1 MRKLTGLWIGA
12 MTGLAFGP
20 AIARAQFQS
29 SVTTSSATATG
40 TLVTTIG
47 TRMADDGGPGI
58 GAYPSI
64 TREARV
70 DEGVGTN
77 SLQSSGSINLVFEPA
92 QVFLTASASSS
103 LSGAEEVVS
112 GNASGNGQF
121 EITFQLTETTTWSI
135 PSSSISSI
143 GAGSASITLKQG
155 ASTIFSYSTSVGN
168 VGGTLEAGQYTLMGD
183 ASAST
188 SWSGSSSFSTA
199 DLFVQFELA
208 PGGTSCTGDFN
219 NDSVVDDSDFLVF
232 VAGYNLLL
240 CSDPGMTVGCPAD
253 FNSDGQVDDQDF
265 PPFVAAYN
273 ALACP

>member
-1 MRKLTGLWIGA
+1 MWKFAGLSLGA
-12 MTGLAFGP
+12 ATGLAFAP
-20 AIARAQFQS
+20 AIAHAQFQS
-29 SVTTSSATATG
+29 SVTTSAASATG

-47 TRMADDGGPGI
+47 TRMGDDGGPGI

-64 TREARV
+64 SREARV
-70 DEGVGTN
+70 EQGVGTN
-77 SLQSSGSINLVFEPA
+77 SFQASGSLNLVFEPA
-92 QVFLTASASSS
+92 QVFLTASASGS

-112 GNASGNGQF
+112 GNASGNGDF

-143 GAGSASITLKQG
+143 GTGSASITLKQG

-168 VGGTLEAGQYTLMGD
+168 VGGTLEAGQYTLIGD
-183 ASAST
+183 INAST

-199 DLFVQFELA
+199 DLFVQFALT
-208 PGGTSCTGDFN
+208 PGGISCTGDLN
-219 NDSVVDDSDFLVF
+219 NDSVVDDSDFVVF

-240 CSDPGMTVGCPAD
+240 CSDPGMTAGCPAD

-265 PPFVAAYN
+265 PPFVVAYN